1 VATQAAAGTGRSLI
15 YDELAFGECP
25 RWHDERLWLSD
36 IFGKRVV
43 AVGLDGEAE
52 EIASVDNHPG
62 GLGWL
67 PNGRLLVV
75 SMADRRLLRLED
87 DGFVLHADLAGV
99 CPGNCNDMVVDARG
113 NAYVGNIGF
122 PYGYRG
128 APVAVRSATSLV
140 LVTPDGAVR
149 PQPGTLMCP
158 NGAVISADGST
169 LIVAQSHMGR
179 LTAYEIAGDGSLRGE
194 RVFADL
200 PAGRNNPDGICMDAE
215 GGVWVADPHHRCC
228 MRVLDGGQLTHIVD
242 TSPFECVACMLGGP
256 DLCTLFLVLVEPR
269 DAPGRESFV
278 IGGPAAP
285 SGTSRIEALEV
296 DVPGAGWPR

>member
-1 VATQAAAGTGRSLI
+1 VATQTAARTGRSLI

-25 RWHDERLWLSD
+25 RWHDDRLWLSD
-36 IFGKRVV
+36 MFGKRVV

-52 EIASVDNHPG
+52 EISAVESHPG

-67 PNGRLLVV
+67 RDGRLLVV
-75 SMADRRLLRLED
+75 SMADRRLLRLEPE
-87 DGFVLHADLAGV
+87 GLVEHADLSDV
-99 CPGNCNDMVVDARG
+99 CAGNCNDMVVDGRG

-122 PYGYRG
+122 AYGYRG
-128 APVAVRSATSLV
+128 APVPVRRATNLV
-140 LVTPDGAVR
+140 LVTPEGDVR

-158 NGAVISADGST
+158 NGAVISEDGST
-169 LIVAQSHMGR
+169 LVVAQSHMGR
-179 LTAYEIAGDGSLRGE
+179 LTAYDIADDGSLRGE

-200 PAGRNNPDGICMDAE
+200 PPGRQNPDGICIDAE

-228 MRVLDGGQLTHIVD
+228 MRVLDGGQLTHVVD
-242 TSPFECVACMLGGP
+242 TAPYECVACMLGGP
-256 DLCTLFLVLVEPR
+256 DLRTLFLVLVEAR
-269 DAPGRESFV
+269 DASGRESFV

-285 SGTSRIEALEV
+285 PGTSRVEALEV

>member
-1 VATQAAAGTGRSLI
+1 VATQTAAGTGRSLI

-25 RWHDERLWLSD
+25 RWHDDRLWLSD

-52 EIASVDNHPG
+52 EIASVENHPG

-67 PNGRLLVV
+67 PDGRLLAV
-75 SMADRRLLRLED
+75 SMTDRRLLRLEG
-87 DGFVLHADLAGV
+87 DGFVVHADLADV

-128 APVAVRSATSLV
+128 APVPVRSATSLV
-140 LVTPDGAVR
+140 LVTPGGDVR

-169 LIVAQSHMGR
+169 LVVAQSHMGR
-179 LTAYEIAGDGSLRGE
+179 LTAYDVADDGSLRGE

-200 PAGRNNPDGICMDAE
+200 PAGRNNPDGICIDAE

-242 TSPFECVACMLGGP
+242 TAPFECVACMLGGP
-256 DLCTLFLVLVEPR
+256 DLRTLFLVLVEPR
-269 DAPGRESFV
+269 DAPGREGFV
-278 IGGPAAP
+278 MGGPAAP
-285 SGTSRIEALEV
+285 SGTSRVEALEV
-296 DVPGAGWPR
+296 DAPGAGWPR